1 MLLNLVSLLPNR
13 LFIKPSF
20 WFLLPNA
27 LMPPNYLW
35 LLGILIVIENSPIY
49 RHYSSLT
56 FSLEIL
62 YICKETP
69 PPPEE
74 NMSKVIPHILVDF
87 VRILWYFWLESLYCS
102 MQLLSQSPL
111 CEVRS
116 SHTKESFSLG
126 VEWSSKV
133 PSVGL
138 ISPALLWN

>member
-69 PPPEE
+69 P
-74 NMSKVIPHILVDF
+74 
-87 VRILWYFWLESLYCS
+87 
-102 MQLLSQSPL
+102 SPRR
-111 CEVRS
+111 EYV
-116 SHTKESFSLG
+116 
-126 VEWSSKV
+126 
-133 PSVGL
+133 
-138 ISPALLWN
+138 